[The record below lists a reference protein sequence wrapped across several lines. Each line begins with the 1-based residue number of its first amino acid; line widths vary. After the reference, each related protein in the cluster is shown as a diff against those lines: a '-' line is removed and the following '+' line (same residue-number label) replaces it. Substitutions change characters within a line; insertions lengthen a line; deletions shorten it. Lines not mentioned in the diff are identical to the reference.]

1 MSRQI
6 KDELQDKIEA
16 KGIHILTKRTASG
29 GGLLIFVNS
38 NEDIENIKINKV
50 WFETPGKLYRGGQA

>member
-16 KGIHILTKRTASG
+16 KDIHILTKRTAAG

-38 NEDIENIKINKV
+38 NEDREHKNKQGLV
-50 WFETPGKLYRGGQA
+50 PNPRETI